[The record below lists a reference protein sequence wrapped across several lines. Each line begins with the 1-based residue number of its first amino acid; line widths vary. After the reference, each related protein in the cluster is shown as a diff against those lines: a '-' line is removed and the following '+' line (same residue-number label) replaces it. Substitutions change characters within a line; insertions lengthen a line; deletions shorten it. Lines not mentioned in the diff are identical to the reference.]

1 MIRRRQS
8 VRNAQQKWDRY
19 AKGIPSVLAGTSI
32 AKAMLIPRADEI
44 IRLLRIGPGKS
55 YLDIGCG
62 TAAYARL
69 LSTRANASPPVT
81 VDLSSKSLPNM
92 IAWPEKLPFTAD
104 SFDCVTV
111 LHFVRR
117 FEDDVVEAFASE
129 LARILAPGGAAI
141 VLEFGPVKSRK
152 LNLLHKHL
160 LSAGCSEVE
169 LRGWG
174 RLGAL
179 FAEKGFVSIELL
191 ELGPYVLPPIP
202 RTAMLMKKR

>member
-1 MIRRRQS
+1 MIRRRKAAL
-8 VRNAQQKWDRY
+8 NAQQKWSRY
-19 AKGIPSVLAGTSI
+19 AKGVPSILAGTSI

-44 IRLLRIGPGKS
+44 IRLLGIGPGKS
-55 YLDIGCG
+55 YVDIGCG

-69 LSTRANASPPVT
+69 LSTRANALPPIT
-81 VDLSSKSLPNM
+81 VDLSQKSLPNM
-92 IAWPEKLPFTAD
+92 LAWPEKLPFAAD
-104 SFDCVTV
+104 SFDCVTA
-111 LHFVRR
+111 LHLVRR

-129 LARILAPGGAAI
+129 IARILAPGGAAI
-141 VLEFGPVKSRK
+141 VLEFGPVKSKK

-179 FAEKGFVSIELL
+179 FAEKGFASIELL

>member
-8 VRNAQQKWDRY
+8 VLNAQQKWDRY

-44 IRLLRIGPGKS
+44 IRLLEIGPGKS
-55 YLDIGCG
+55 YVDIGCG
-62 TAAYARL
+62 TASYARL
-69 LSTRANASPPVT
+69 LSTRANALPPVT
-81 VDLSSKSLPNM
+81 VDLSQKSLPNM
-92 IAWPEKLPFTAD
+92 LAWPEKLPFAAD
-104 SFDCVTV
+104 SFDCVTA
-111 LHFVRR
+111 LHLIRR

-129 LARILAPGGAAI
+129 IARILAPGGAAI
-141 VLEFGPVKSRK
+141 VLDFGPVKSKK
-152 LNLLHKHL
+152 LNHL
-160 LSAGCSEVE
+160 RKYLVSVGCSEVE

-179 FAEKGFVSIELL
+179 FAEKGFTSIDLL